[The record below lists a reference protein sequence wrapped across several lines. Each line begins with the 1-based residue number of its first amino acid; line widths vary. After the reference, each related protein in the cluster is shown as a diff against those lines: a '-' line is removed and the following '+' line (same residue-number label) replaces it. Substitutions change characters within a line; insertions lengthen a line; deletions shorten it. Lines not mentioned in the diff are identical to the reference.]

1 MLVISVAAT
10 LRSSTLRKGRMLSRR
25 CDVLS
30 AGTGRMRIHDEVR
43 VCRCMI
49 WDIAC
54 AGRKVVGR
62 PVQVEVALVRLPA
75 FW

>member
-1 MLVISVAAT
+1 MTLVVAT
-10 LRSSTLRKGRMLSRR
+10 LRSSTLRKGRMFSRR
-25 CDVLS
+25 YDVLS
-30 AGTGRMRIHDEVR
+30 VGTDRMRIHDEGR
-43 VCRCMI
+43 VCRCTM

-62 PVQVEVALVRLPA
+62 PVRVEVASVRLPT

>member
-1 MLVISVAAT
+1 MILVVAT
-10 LRSSTLRKGRMLSRR
+10 LRPSTLRKGRMFSRR

-30 AGTGRMRIHDEVR
+30 VGTDRMRIHDEVR
-43 VCRCMI
+43 VCRCTI